1 MIHDEIISTL
11 DEIDRVETE
20 SYVEMMSTFAN
31 LYEKENMMIEECCV
45 SDTGYYQE
53 SANETNKKPAN
64 IFKKILNMIKHLFQM
79 IKNQIEKLIAMFATK
94 RRKHSTSVNSVI
106 LKILNES
113 EYNKPDDINSWP
125 IPKINPKY
133 MSKQNKPKSND
144 KDSEVVTESYKETP
158 ITNKANGPVRV
169 RIPAGKDS
177 LVTSQ
182 IIEVPTGDIVAGFD
196 EKKKS
201 IRFMIFGSGKMSNV
215 TAITSDKGEKIN
227 IQKTK
232 NTWFDSP
239 KTALYLIGNPD
250 EVTRINELVTLA
262 LKIMKHGKQKDIDQ
276 FNDTCEN
283 TLKDIYKK
291 ASKLNTKI
299 VDVSMTDL
307 TNFQK
312 ELNKMNY
319 KMDEFVDIANDISD
333 MDKKT
338 MKNMNLLTTK
348 LLRIQMSLNML
359 TSALDNKNIINSQ
372 FIGCIKSVAML
383 DLFVKGCVDAGI
395 PPKYIGYNAWLVS
408 DPCIKGDNPEFA
420 PVWGQTRIVF
430 FPPGK
435 RVVYKVALSG
445 AGITSNQA
453 EIRTSK
459 LFVDMDRVDLIAPIV
474 RTWKNDAV
482 VAMECVKSQGKP
494 SYANLLAYTKD
505 VNDVI
510 KEYEKKNNVKINTK
524 ISDQHKDNV
533 KYDIVHGVYRSIDY
547 GIAKRSS

>member
-1 MIHDEIISTL
+1 MLHDEIISMI

-20 SYVEMMSTFAN
+20 SYIDIMSTYAD
-31 LYEKENMMIEECCV
+31 LYEKENTII
-45 SDTGYYQE
+45 QE
-53 SANETNKKPAN
+53 SCVYDSEYFQESDSKKEKKPMN
-64 IFKKILNMIKHLFQM
+64 FFKKILNMIKNLFKM
-79 IKNQIEKLIAMFATK
+79 IIHQVQKLIAMCFGK
-94 RRKHSTSVNSVI
+94 RRNRSKSVDSVLLEI
-106 LKILNES
+106 LES
-113 EYNKPDDINSWP
+113 SQYNKPDDINSWP

-133 MSKQNKPKSND
+133 MSQHHKPKK
-144 KDSEVVTESYKETP
+144 KDDSDVVTEAYKETP
-158 ITNKANGPVRV
+158 ITNKENGPVRV
-169 RIPAGKDS
+169 KIPAGKDS
-177 LVTSQ
+177 LVASQ
-182 IIEVPTGDIVAGFD
+182 IIDVPTGDIVAGFD
-196 EKKKS
+196 EKKKT
-201 IRFMIFGSGKMSNV
+201 IRFRIFGTGKIANV
-215 TAITSDKGEKIN
+215 TAIDSEKSDTIN
-227 IQKTK
+227 IPKTK
-232 NTWFDSP
+232 NPWLDSP

-250 EVTRINELVTLA
+250 EVARINELVTLA
-262 LKIMKHGKQKDIDQ
+262 LKIMKHSKKKDIDQ
-276 FNDTCEN
+276 FNDTCER
-283 TLKDIYKK
+283 TLKDIHKK
-291 ASKLNTKI
+291 ASKLNTKV

-319 KMDEFVDIANDISD
+319 KMDEFVDIENDISD

-348 LLRIQMSLNML
+348 LLRTQISLNML
-359 TSALDNKNIINSQ
+359 TSALDNKNIINSR

-383 DLFVKGCVDAGI
+383 DIFIKGCVDAGI

-408 DPCIKGDNPEFA
+408 DPCIKGNKPEFA

-435 RVVYKVALSG
+435 RVVYKIALSG

-482 VAMECVKSQGKP
+482 VAMECVQSEGKP
-494 SYANLLAYTKD
+494 SYAKLLEYTKD
-505 VNDVI
+505 VNEVI
-510 KEYEKKNNVKINTK
+510 KAYEKENNVKINTK